1 VIIYEG
7 GVCRGEVSSY
17 IAGDTFRV
25 QTVGGVVSYLQNGG
39 LIHTSANSPTVP
51 LLLGHLAATPTARP
65 SKPPCGKRLELWRED
80 NVSMVA
86 PLE

>member
-1 VIIYEG
+1 VK
-7 GVCRGEVSSY
+7 SAAT

-51 LLLGHLAATPTARP
+51 LLLDTPRSTPTARP
-65 SKPPCGKRLELWRED
+65 SKRCPLAIAPGASRMA
-80 NVSMVA
+80 VSMVA